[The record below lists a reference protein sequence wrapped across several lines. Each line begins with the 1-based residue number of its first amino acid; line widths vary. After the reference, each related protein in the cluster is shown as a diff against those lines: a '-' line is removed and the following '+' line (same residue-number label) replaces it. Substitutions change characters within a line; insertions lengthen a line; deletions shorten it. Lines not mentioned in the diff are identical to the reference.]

1 MQAGYPSRPFTGSLI
16 RRIDAFEV
24 GVFRPHC
31 RTFRRRAA
39 RIAIAEPQR
48 GRPLRQGP
56 CNVVRVDEMAAK
68 RIRFRFEARLEE
80 RLAKL
85 AALPSEAA

>member
-1 MQAGYPSRPFTGSLI
+1 
-16 RRIDAFEV
+16 
-24 GVFRPHC
+24 
-31 RTFRRRAA
+31 
-39 RIAIAEPQR
+39 
-48 GRPLRQGP
+48 
-56 CNVVRVDEMAAK
+56 MAAK